1 MSTTAEI
8 ADNKWEVEASKPPV
22 SSFGGI
28 LQIVIVTAFA
38 GMFAWMLL
46 FTVQGIFG
54 TKRETLADQ
63 YGHLK
68 AEGGVKTD
76 APAAPA
82 EAK

>member
-1 MSTTAEI
+1 MSTAEI

-28 LQIVIVTAFA
+28 LQIVVVTAFSA
-38 GMFAWMLL
+38 MFAWMLL

-54 TKRETLADQ
+54 SKRETLADQ

-68 AEGGVKTD
+68 AEGGKAD
-76 APAAPA
+76 APPA
-82 EAK
+82 EAAK